1 MIPGSASPLLL
12 ESGAAGGENPYQIE
26 RSLRFRSIGSAYLD
40 RTPSVAGNRRTW
52 TWSGWGKRGEL
63 ARHTLFHAATDP
75 TDQFAIEF
83 AADST
88 IAITDFRSGGA
99 IVSYKATTAMY
110 RDPSAW
116 YHVMVATNTTLAT
129 AEDRFKVYVNGIRIT
144 SFSTNTLN
152 TAQNADLTVNSTGF
166 HRIGLSQYET
176 FYLDG
181 YLSEVNFVDGQ
192 ALTPSSF
199 GMTDPVTG
207 QWSPIAYAGT
217 YGTNGFYLD
226 FSDPSSTANLCLDR
240 SGNANN
246 WTPTGISIT
255 AGATY
260 DSMLDVPTRY
270 SDGGNGRGNYA
281 TLNPLSTTASTL
293 TNGNL
298 TASGT
303 TDLPTIIPTLGN
315 WYFEISGVTKNW
327 TPPAAFPS
335 AAGDYNF
342 GQRPFTNAITPGY
355 QLLHTGNLTSDTVT
369 TSGSFTGNALAD
381 GPFVWMNGAPE
392 TLTINGNAV
401 TFGTHA
407 DKLANG
413 FKLRTTSASYNSTGT
428 NTWTATVLTP
438 ASKSAFRKQLAKAN
452 P

>member
-1 MIPGSASPLLL
+1 L
-12 ESGAAGGENPYQIE
+12 AA
-26 RSLRFRSIGSAYLD
+26 
-40 RTPSVAGNRRTW
+40 
-52 TWSGWGKRGEL
+52 
-63 ARHTLFHAATDP
+63 
-75 TDQFAIEF
+75 
-83 AADST
+83 
-88 IAITDFRSGGA
+88 
-99 IVSYKATTAMY
+99 
-110 RDPSAW
+110 
-116 YHVMVATNTTLAT
+116 
-129 AEDRFKVYVNGIRIT
+129 AEDRFKLYVNGIRIT

-152 TAQNADLTVNSTGF
+152 TAQNDELAVNSSSYI
-166 HRIGLSQYET
+166 HRMGAVDNGAVLYH
-176 FYLDG
+176 LDG

-192 ALTPSSF
+192 ALTPASF

-226 FSDPSSTANLCLDR
+226 FSDPSSTANLCLDK

-255 AGATY
+255 AGETY

-298 TASGT
+298 TALGT

-413 FKLRTTSASYNSTGT
+413 FKLRTASASYNAAGT

>member
-1 MIPGSASPLLL
+1 MIPGSASPLLM
-12 ESGAAGGENPYQIE
+12 SGDSENPYQIK
-26 RSLRFRSIGSAYLD
+26 RSLRFRGAQYLA
-40 RTPSVAGNRRTW
+40 RTPGVAGNRKTW
-52 TWSGWGKRGEL
+52 TWSGWVKRGFLGSGVEG
-63 ARHTLFHAATDP
+63 LFEG
-75 TDQFAIEF
+75 FA
-83 AADST
+83 ST
-88 IAITDFRSGGA
+88 SN
-99 IVSYKATTAMY
+99 TTAIRMASDAISVQDVGGSY
-110 RDPSAW
+110 NLSWTTSAVFRDPSAD
-116 YHVMVATNTTLAT
+116 YHIVVNYDSSQAIGNGAV
-129 AEDRFKVYVNGIRIT
+129 KIYVNNVQYSAPIT
-144 SFSTNTLN
+144 VTSGSYVQNRDSFINATL
-152 TAQNADLTVNSTGF
+152 V
-166 HRIGLSQYET
+166 HRFGTYNGLSS
-176 FYLDG
+176 YLNG
-181 YLSEVNFVDGQ
+181 YLSEVNFIDGQ
-192 ALTPSSF
+192 ALTPASF

-303 TDLPTIIPTLGN
+303 TDLPTILPASGN

-327 TPPAAFPS
+327 TPPAALPS

-355 QLLHTGNLTSDTVT
+355 QLLHTGQFTNESVT
-369 TSGSFTGNALAD
+369 TSGSFTGNALAN

-413 FKLRTTSASYNSTGT
+413 FKLRTTSASYNAAGT
-428 NTWTATVLTP
+428 NTWTAMVLSP